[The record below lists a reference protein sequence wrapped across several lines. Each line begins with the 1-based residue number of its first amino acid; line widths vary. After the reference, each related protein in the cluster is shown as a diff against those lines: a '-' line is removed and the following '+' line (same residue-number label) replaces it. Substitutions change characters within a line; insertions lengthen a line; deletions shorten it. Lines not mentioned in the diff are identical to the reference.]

1 VAVNLHATH
10 YRFGINELAE
20 STHGWHAALDA
31 NPAQGVIA
39 NDTTFLLRFTV
50 QETGGTA
57 AGNTDQQFQRNL
69 NGAGWVDITTVSSV
83 VKAVTTAVFANGAD
97 LTNRLTGTGTFE
109 SSGDGGTHD
118 GLSGGIQNDIAAS
131 GNSETECALQI
142 IGADVASGATIQ
154 FRLTSPDFTITN
166 DVVPTIISQVESQT
180 IAVGQSAETD
190 SAQAVAWAPKRR
202 LAGQVVETDLAQAV
216 LRVKRVAVAQ
226 VSETEL
232 AQPIALRKVR
242 TVGQVTETDLAEAL
256 FKRKVVVV
264 GQPSE
269 ADMAQAIARVKGLL
283 LGQAL
288 ETDLAQSIT
297 EAGGGETVVPVG
309 LSTETE
315 LAQPFSARKTAGI
328 GQASET
334 DSAQTVTGQLHRLV
348 GQVTETDN
356 AQPFAGRKTLAIGM
370 VFEID
375 LALLVSTFGSNQP
388 GYLQA
393 EIVDLLVDG
402 IVEAIVLVSP
412 SEADILVGSVVA
424 EVVGGRSG

>member
-202 LAGQVVETDLAQAV
+202 LAGPAANII
-216 LRVKRVAVAQ
+216 
-226 VSETEL
+226 S
-232 AQPIALRKVR
+232 I
-242 TVGQVTETDLAEAL
+242 
-256 FKRKVVVV
+256 F
-264 GQPSE
+264 
-269 ADMAQAIARVKGLL
+269 
-283 LGQAL
+283 
-288 ETDLAQSIT
+288 QSSI
-297 EAGGGETVVPVG
+297 G
-309 LSTETE
+309 LSSNLRCERRFNIT
-315 LAQPFSARKTAGI
+315 LN
-328 GQASET
+328 
-334 DSAQTVTGQLHRLV
+334 RLV
-348 GQVTETDN
+348 WRTSST
-356 AQPFAGRKTLAIGM
+356 PST
-370 VFEID
+370 
-375 LALLVSTFGSNQP
+375 VSNSSFGYSLSLSSP
-388 GYLQA
+388 EYSRERMSDGYIGYLCA
-393 EIVDLLVDG
+393 HG
-402 IVEAIVLVSP
+402 KKRFAICRKL
-412 SEADILVGSVVA
+412 AWLAG
-424 EVVGGRSG
+424 